1 MKYLFFTLFSFASNI
16 YALDADAIRTIAGE
30 AHNRKN
36 LIDELKLFPHAREYK
51 ITIHSG
57 PTKDRLEASPEIVA
71 TEKTVRGHYIVSE
84 VNFPE
89 VENPLIMVVTYD
101 KEIDAFNKWVL
112 FPNGI
117 VGASTGVADLK
128 KRTIAWISN
137 EAHGQPPTIVL
148 SIESNSDDKS
158 TWKETTLQDGKVI
171 ALSYGVAVKTK

>member
-1 MKYLFFTLFSFASNI
+1 
-16 YALDADAIRTIAGE
+16 
-30 AHNRKN
+30 
-36 LIDELKLFPHAREYK
+36 
-51 ITIHSG
+51 
-57 PTKDRLEASPEIVA
+57 
-71 TEKTVRGHYIVSE
+71 
-84 VNFPE
+84 
-89 VENPLIMVVTYD
+89 MVVTYD
-101 KEIDAFNKWVL
+101 KEIDAFSKWVL

-128 KRTIAWISN
+128 KRSIAWISN